1 MAAMRLGRVIDVC
14 AYDVPMARKLPGLTR
29 ILGDAPADA
38 GEAGGPSEAEGLTAL
53 IAAMDRAGVLSSLVV
68 LQEEVADFLRLAA
81 EHPGRLSGLAHFDL
95 LQPRD
100 SLERVRALCEAHP
113 TWIAGIHAVV
123 PTDGPDPRD
132 RALAPLYGYCLARAL
147 PIQFRVGGGSDSGQD
162 ARIMALAVLASC
174 YPALQVICL
183 GGSPQAERL
192 RVLHTPPNLFFEAGG
207 VTQGIGK
214 DGAAQDPSDLR
225 GGVGSRRLL
234 FGSGWPVGRAA
245 YPARVAALRRFP
257 WWQRQH
263 VAWRTAARIYGPRI
277 LEGRPTPKAI
287 HS

>member
-1 MAAMRLGRVIDVC
+1 MRLGRVIDVC
-14 AYDVPMARKLPGLTR
+14 AYDVPMARKLPGLIR
-29 ILGDAPADA
+29 ILGDAPTGT
-38 GEAGGPSEAEGLTAL
+38 GEAGGSSEADGLTAL
-53 IAAMDRAGVLSSLVV
+53 IAVMDRAGVLTSLVV
-68 LQEEVADFLRLAA
+68 LQEGVADFLRLAA
-81 EHPGRLSGLAHFDL
+81 AHPGRLSGLAYFDL

-113 TWIAGIHAVV
+113 TWIAGIHTVV

-147 PIQFRVGGGSDSGQD
+147 PIQFRVGGGNDSGQD
-162 ARIMALAVLASC
+162 AHIMALAVLASC
-174 YPALQVICL
+174 YPALKVICL
-183 GGSPQAERL
+183 GGSPQTERT
-192 RVLHTPPNLFFEAGG
+192 RVLRTPPNLFFEAGG
-207 VTQGIGK
+207 VTKAVGK
-214 DGAAQDPSDLR
+214 EGTARDASDLR
-225 GGVGSRRLL
+225 GVVGSRRLL

-245 YPARVAALRRFP
+245 YPARVAALRRFF

-277 LEGRPTPKAI
+277 LGGRPTPEAI